1 MNKKAPFHALKKLN
15 IKKRME
21 VIKDP
26 VMGSSI
32 LNFLTPTDFAM
43 LFPKAYRQ
51 GLPDVAGFRL
61 AISRKSQ
68 QDQQNI
74 LEQFTQD
81 IGGLKSSNKS
91 LQEFREKYL
100 GGSGR
105 GSSKRMPQLSE
116 QASKAFDAVQKGP
129 IEVDSELGRTFANVT
144 KDKLAS
150 VGVER
155 YSENGKSY
163 YRYVQPEASR
173 QEAISRIS
181 SMTGGGS
188 GNTIRERMA
197 FYRQYAMS
205 KGLDPDKVTGIIM
218 REGGQKEAQGQP
230 WSNIDHRRSGGV
242 AGRSYGDF
250 QMLVATDGGAGGMG
264 NDFLASHPGAS
275 MEKSNWKQL
284 GMYAIDRMAK
294 SDSPW
299 EAVKDADPLKQRDA
313 NRGRIAITEYGK
325 NWWNKNQIAVTDGKS
340 LKPGPDGKYT
350 EEQEK
355 QIASIQEQIKV
366 EKNSYRRQQLANI
379 LADAGVTA
387 TVDKGPAGATASATD
402 KWSSITPI
410 GGSNYCGRGVAN
422 LAEKIFGREHF
433 DNPGHLGNTYA
444 SDLSYGA
451 KDNNKFTRSGFYKSG
466 QSVSKDALTPEFLNN
481 LPPGTIVSAGGG
493 RSDGAGHIQMKV
505 GNRWAADHWQNNFS
519 FGRRDGRLYK
529 DFTIFYPSDKGL
541 KTMQEKGLVTN
552 VNITQVVEAPP
563 STAFKVT
570 SQEEVADDKSLTQV
584 DPNEAQVVSKAAE
597 AAKTVGTN
605 TNASTTAQPAA
616 APPEIPKAE
625 PSPARY
631 KFDEGA
637 FESAVRGKYGIM
649 ASMYDRAGLVEE
661 FKKNLPPGVKYEKG
675 VLTVKDPNNPAIKE
689 AVSGLEKEFGKETV
703 KNVITQIKEEKK
715 PEPKPEPK
723 PEVKAAPKPETKEP
737 PKPEAKEPPK
747 PETKEPPKPAE
758 QPKSDATVKSE
769 PVEQKKVPGAAT
781 GGSFFAP
788 DGIMPFNLSKGD
800 DTLAVNPRTGDS
812 MFSFA
817 SNENVSFNPNT
828 NKVDISPSNRPYDA
842 PGPQMN
848 TGHDYSNDIKEL
860 GDRLDQMMSVLN
872 DKGDKQLS
880 KPEMKQERYDS
891 PNMIENILQANKT
904 PYQSPS
910 FLRAMV
916 RASGKSDYG
925 DDVKDHFSHG
935 NAH

>member
-173 QEAISRIS
+173 QEAISR
-181 SMTGGGS
+181 MQTGGGGS
-188 GNTIRERMA
+188 LKQMIDRAAAKEGIDPRKMYGIIAGESLHLGTYDKGDFRNGVPQSFGPFQMYKNGGLGNQFQKET
-197 FYRQYAMS
+197 
-205 KGLDPDKVTGIIM
+205 GLDVADPKTLQQQAYWIAHYIKVNGI
-218 REGGQKEAQGQP
+218 K
-230 WSNIDHRRSGGV
+230 
-242 AGRSYGDF
+242 SYGGPPWYGNKGPVNWDPKWGS
-250 QMLVATDGGAGGMG
+250 MGAG
-264 NDFLASHPGAS
+264 S
-275 MEKSNWKQL
+275 EE
-284 GMYAIDRMAK
+284 
-294 SDSPW
+294 SDKISF
-299 EAVKDADPLKQRDA
+299 
-313 NRGRIAITEYGK
+313 
-325 NWWNKNQIAVTDGKS
+325 
-340 LKPGPDGKYT
+340 KPGPDGKYT

-366 EKNSYRRQQLANI
+366 EKNSDRRQQLANI

-410 GGSNYCGRGVAN
+410 GGSSYCGRGVAN

-451 KDNNKFTRSGFYKSG
+451 KENNKFTRSGFYKSG
-466 QSVSKDALTPEFLNN
+466 QSISKDALTPEFINN

-505 GNRWAADHWQNNFS
+505 GNRWASDHYQSDFS

-570 SQEEVADDKSLTQV
+570 SQEEIADDKSLTQV